1 MDGYDSIVQE
11 KLDAV
16 MPWIGMYIASASA
29 ICTLAMAADLL
40 YGFKRK
46 KLWFPCKY
54 SATSLTL
61 LAVAMKIPMDLNTN
75 MLHSADLL
83 AKLGSLVFMSTAMVN
98 FMSSLGSMNDKELLA
113 NIVALGILVITIVA
127 NVLIQHIQLRQIPKY
142 VGVVLLPTISVMLLL
157 VTFVSLAITI
167 PTTKRRLESK
177 YQEKHRV
184 ALTEEEVVQRRES
197 TSFKNQRQKMMKYWV
212 MAETSNP
219 QFVMAR
225 SVICTTSTLIP
236 LLPAIM
242 LATSHIK
249 LIMWFKDLSFGTA
262 ASVYGGYTRWIIV
275 IQSIGVVVGTIAPTL
290 RWFID
295 VGFKYSTTNYYNV
308 RDEFRI
314 ETYWIQTLVD
324 WRDNFSSLQIRQDKC
339 TKCLHDA
346 EWFILTFCIGV
357 QILIVLISKLVV
369 FICALLMSPFFLCFG
384 RVNKFLMWLLSKVMT
399 SDNNGNDQL
408 GDETDINLSSYLLL
422 LEGEAELPRRILKD
436 IVRRADNTIQ
446 TGLKKQP
453 ESLINLLTK
462 FVGFNG
468 VGEFDSNQIPS
479 LHSYEPPNCWTLP
492 VVTLTSIAVA
502 LPNIAKDK
510 KDQLVSSVGEGLS
523 LAKIVEKTF
532 NTNAQLWNIKKAAD
546 VSWVRVALCRKW
558 LDMDLRKTSLKVKT
572 SKEVLQ
578 KLSNKAGRTI
588 MEFKREVKDAH
599 MENPLNWPVKVVAAN
614 SMYRIS
620 RTILLSCEAEDEVT
634 DEGLFERLSV
644 MIADILAACLTNLP
658 RVITTM
664 CHRNA
669 IEKRE
674 ESVHEAFLL
683 LGKTEQILQ
692 LLQQQECWPSLDY
705 DKAAYIDEWRAFFCP
720 GGDDDP
726 AVQLQVII

>member
-1 MDGYDSIVQE
+1 MVLKVHLKAYLIEETDCVILLIQDSSGHAEEDRLPKRDEFMDGYDSIVQE

-29 ICTLAMAADLL
+29 VCTLAMAADLL

-54 SATSLTL
+54 FSLSATSLTL

-83 AKLGSLVFMSTAMVN
+83 AKLGSLVFMSTAMAN

-167 PTTKRRLESK
+167 PTTKRSLESK

-184 ALTEEEVVQRRES
+184 ALTEEEV
-197 TSFKNQRQKMMKYWV
+197 
-212 MAETSNP
+212 
-219 QFVMAR
+219 
-225 SVICTTSTLIP
+225 
-236 LLPAIM
+236 
-242 LATSHIK
+242 
-249 LIMWFKDLSFGTA
+249 
-262 ASVYGGYTRWIIV
+262 
-275 IQSIGVVVGTIAPTL
+275 
-290 RWFID
+290 
-295 VGFKYSTTNYYNV
+295 
-308 RDEFRI
+308 
-314 ETYWIQTLVD
+314 
-324 WRDNFSSLQIRQDKC
+324 
-339 TKCLHDA
+339 
-346 EWFILTFCIGV
+346 
-357 QILIVLISKLVV
+357 ILIVLISKLVV

-384 RVNKFLMWLLSKVMT
+384 RINKFLMWLLSKVMT

-408 GDETDINLSSYLLL
+408 GDDTDINLTSYLLL

-446 TGLKKQP
+446 AGLKKQP
-453 ESLINLLTK
+453 QCLINLLTK

-468 VGEFDSNQIPS
+468 VGEFDRNQIPS

-492 VVTLTSIAVA
+492 VVTLTTIAVA

-546 VSWVRVALCRKW
+546 VSWVRVALCRNW

-588 MEFKREVKDAH
+588 MEFKREVKDAY
-599 MENPLNWPVKVVAAN
+599 MENPLYWPVKVVAAN
-614 SMYRIS
+614 SMYRVS
-620 RTILLSCEAEDEVT
+620 RTILLSCEAENEVT
-634 DEGLFERLSV
+634 DDGLFEGISV
-644 MIADILAACLTNLP
+644 MIADILAACLTNLAH
-658 RVITTM
+658 VITTM

-674 ESVHEAFLL
+674 ESVQEAFLL
-683 LGKTEQILQ
+683 LGKTEQILE
-692 LLQQQECWPSLDY
+692 LLQQREWPSLDH
-705 DKAAYIDEWRAFFCP
+705 DKATYIDEWRAFFCP
-720 GGDDDP
+720 GVDDDP